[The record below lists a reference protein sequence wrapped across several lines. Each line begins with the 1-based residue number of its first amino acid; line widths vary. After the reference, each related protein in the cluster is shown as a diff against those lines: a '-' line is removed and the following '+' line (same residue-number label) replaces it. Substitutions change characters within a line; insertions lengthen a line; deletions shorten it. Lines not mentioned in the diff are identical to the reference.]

1 MTTFVVPYL
10 RSTPNYIP
18 RRDLVI
24 SAADSVSLSVLIVE
38 SDDPSASPLEL
49 TGGLGG
55 PALRLYIWPDS
66 PVYHW
71 DYGAPFVSP
80 SSPIWSSL
88 GTIDPDAAGTFDFS
102 IPPGTFACI
111 PRRCM
116 FSLQLEWNSATEVQM
131 LANGVLN
138 VMRGARTQV
147 PSTAIVTDDGDAI
160 LVA

>member
-10 RSTPNYIP
+10 RSSPLYIP

-38 SDDPSASPLEL
+38 SDDPSAAPLEL

-66 PVYHW
+66 LSYRW
-71 DYGAPFVSP
+71 DYGAPFASP
-80 SSPIWSSL
+80 GSVLWSSL
-88 GTIDPDAAGTFDFS
+88 GTVNPDAAGTFDFS

-111 PRRCM
+111 PRRCL
-116 FSLQLEWNSATEVQM
+116 FSLQLEWNSATDVQM

-138 VMRGARTQV
+138 VMQGARTAV
-147 PSTAIVTDDGDAI
+147 PSTALTTDDGSEV
-160 LVA
+160 LVV

>member
-10 RSTPNYIP
+10 RSSPLYIP

-38 SDDPSASPLEL
+38 SDDPSAAPLEL

-80 SSPIWSSL
+80 GSPIWSSL
-88 GTIDPDAAGTFDFS
+88 GTVNPDAAGTFDFS

-111 PRRCM
+111 PRRCL
-116 FSLQLEWNSATEVQM
+116 FSLQLEWNSATDVQM

-138 VMRGARTQV
+138 VMQGARTAV
-147 PSTAIVTDDGDAI
+147 PSTALTTDDGSEV
-160 LVA
+160 LVV